1 MKYIIIAW
9 QSRKIF
15 QRGFA
20 KILRNLTNAQ
30 AMCYAK
36 KQKGGIP
43 PAGARSHQLV
53 HFYERLIHI
62 QSLTIRTKKAA
73 RLCFIYKTV
82 VSLKHCPSISL
93 TRSFF
98 RYFNRRRFHHSG
110 FFAFSYPLFASMWR
124 HKEYKPSA
132 PLSFNLLKQWGIF
145 L

>member
-1 MKYIIIAW
+1 
-9 QSRKIF
+9 
-15 QRGFA
+15 
-20 KILRNLTNAQ
+20 
-30 AMCYAK
+30 MCYAK

-82 VSLKHCPSISL
+82 VILKHCPRISL

-98 RYFNRRRFHHSG
+98 RYFNRRRSHPGLAMRSHPDVSIWRQKS
-110 FFAFSYPLFASMWR
+110 ANSY
-124 HKEYKPSA
+124 A
-132 PLSFNLLKQWGIF
+132 PLIFSFKSVGYIF
-145 L
+145 VKKCRIY